1 MSRRA
6 ESSLRYTRAT
16 EVASLRSVRRTRPP
30 RRWAA
35 RLRASPSPLRT
46 NRYCLVLPTHVPS
59 RSGIDSWT
67 ARLFGGRARPVT
79 GYHVAVCV
87 HDPYRACSR
96 QRCEVRDETDRLA
109 LLSILGR
116 GHKHRRPDVHGVS
129 YSARMGNT
137 RWVYPDKR
145 FVRSTPLLQSSQ
157 ISTQDRT
164 HTRAKGRRTTTDTL
178 YDINRASPS
187 RVRTVVL
194 CRTSGIH
201 RASSNLQLI
210 ACPPHRPGAQALAC
224 LCTPLSSCQ
233 LASHTFQHPEGR
245 AVRSSRPSLVLTPR
259 RTHSATPQT
268 SGAAPPA

>member
-109 LLSILGR
+109 LLSILGT
-116 GHKHRRPDVHGVS
+116 GHKHGDRTYMASVTALAWGTPDGCTPTRPDEPTMKPALLTLDNNVCMYMQVRFPS
-129 YSARMGNT
+129 CLALPRLLT
-137 RWVYPDKR
+137 RNQFIK
-145 FVRSTPLLQSSQ
+145 L
-157 ISTQDRT
+157 
-164 HTRAKGRRTTTDTL
+164 
-178 YDINRASPS
+178 
-187 RVRTVVL
+187 
-194 CRTSGIH
+194 
-201 RASSNLQLI
+201 
-210 ACPPHRPGAQALAC
+210 GA
-224 LCTPLSSCQ
+224 
-233 LASHTFQHPEGR
+233 
-245 AVRSSRPSLVLTPR
+245 
-259 RTHSATPQT
+259 
-268 SGAAPPA
+268 